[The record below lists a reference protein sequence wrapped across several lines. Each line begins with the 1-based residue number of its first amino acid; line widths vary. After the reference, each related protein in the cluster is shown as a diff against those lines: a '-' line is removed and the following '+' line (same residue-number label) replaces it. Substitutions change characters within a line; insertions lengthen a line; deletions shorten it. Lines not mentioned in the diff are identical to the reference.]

1 MRPIRSAQHESS
13 MTALAGA
20 GELNRVVAWLRL
32 AAGAGTGLI
41 MGLWSFDGPVAARAW
56 IGNYGATSRRLLRL
70 GHIAFF
76 GLGIVK
82 LLLVQNH
89 PAAVLL
95 RTKFDGSWDA
105 ARDAFK
111 NRKLSKADMQMLF
124 DFRKKVVDGLA
135 NEIKADPRIGGDWDA
150 CGSEKLTS
158 DYDLSFSGPM
168 AEVAVALF
176 NARWAARWGDAV
188 GIGGRESAYGADTNV
203 YTKPVYNMFPG
214 LRADVLAQ
222 DAFAYLATR
231 KYANDAEW
239 ADFRKQV
246 LNDNVRPEVRDR
258 LKKLLDWA
266 ERTNSEFE
274 KAIADKKEAL
284 SLEIYTGPGRPGM
297 DLDAAAQN
305 RLYEAALRD
314 LIKLKDAYEAENSPA
329 KRRKLAQRLRNA
341 QATALYFASEAY
353 QTNAAITHVVA
364 NTQAAR
370 RPITAKMLL
379 GEVPPD
385 PLKVPMTKAEGRQ
398 SFFEQ
403 LANTLKE
410 FNHAHNFETA
420 PAETFNG
427 LAGKVAKYFVRALDG
442 ARIGGVNLKRY
453 GDLVKATIEI
463 EANRGTPKELGDVI
477 GERYTRDGAREFMR
491 AVKKALGEMTQYL
504 TGQERRDGA
513 AAGDGHWAR
522 HHPVTALQG

>member
-1 MRPIRSAQHESS
+1 

-32 AAGAGTGLI
+32 ASGAGTGLI

-82 LLLVQNH
+82 LLLVKNH

-341 QATALYFASEAY
+341 QAKALYFAFEAY
-353 QTNAAITHVVA
+353 QTNAAITHVVI
-364 NTQAAR
+364 NTQAAK

-410 FNHAHNFETA
+410 FNRAHNFETA
-420 PAETFNG
+420 PAESFNG

>member
-1 MRPIRSAQHESS
+1 MKPIRSAHHESS
-13 MTALAGA
+13 VTAPAGA
-20 GELNRVVAWLRL
+20 GEFIRVVAWLSL
-32 AAGAGTGLI
+32 AAGAATGLI
-41 MGLWSFDGPVAARAW
+41 MGLWSFDAPLAAPAW
-56 IGNYGATSRRLLRL
+56 IGDYGDTPRRLLRF
-70 GHIAFF
+70 GHIAYF
-76 GLGIVK
+76 GLAILA

-89 PAAVLL
+89 PAAVML
-95 RTKFDGSWDA
+95 RTKFGGSWDA

-111 NRKLSKADMQMLF
+111 KGELSEADMQMLF

-135 NEIKADPRIGGDWDA
+135 NEIKANPRIGGDWKA
-150 CGSEKLTS
+150 FGSEKLTS
-158 DYDLSFSGPM
+158 DYDLNFSGPM

-188 GIGGRESAYGADTNV
+188 GIGGRESAYGTDTNV
-203 YTKPVYNMFPG
+203 YTEPVYNMFPG

-246 LNDNVRPEVRDR
+246 LNDNVRTEVRDR
-258 LKKLLDWA
+258 LKEMLDWA

-274 KAIADKKEAL
+274 KAIADRKEAL
-284 SLEIYTGPGRPGM
+284 SLEIRTGPGRPCM

-314 LIKLKDAYEAENSPA
+314 LIELKALHEAETSPA
-329 KRRKLAQRLRNA
+329 MRRTLAQRLRNT
-341 QATALYFASEAY
+341 QAEALYFASEAY
-353 QTNAAITHVVA
+353 QTNAAITHVVV
-364 NTQAAR
+364 NTQAAG
-370 RPITAKMLL
+370 RPITAEMLL

-420 PAETFNG
+420 PAESFNG

-442 ARIGGVNLKRY
+442 ARIGGVELKRY
-453 GDLVKATIEI
+453 KDLVEATIEI

-491 AVKKALGEMTQYL
+491 AVKKALGAMTQDLTAQQPSVWWLRDYL
-504 TGQERRDGA
+504 WSGIR
-513 AAGDGHWAR
+513 
-522 HHPVTALQG
+522 PVGLG

>member
-13 MTALAGA
+13 MTAPAGA
-20 GELNRVVAWLRL
+20 GELNRVVAWLSL

-41 MGLWSFDGPVAARAW
+41 MGLWSFDGPVAAPAW
-56 IGNYGATSRRLLRL
+56 IGNYGATPRRLLRL

-76 GLGIVK
+76 GRGIVN
-82 LLLVQNH
+82 LLLVKNH
-89 PAAVLL
+89 PAAELL
-95 RTKFDGSWDA
+95 RTKFDGSWDT

-135 NEIKADPRIGGDWDA
+135 NEIKADPRIGGEWDA
-150 CGSEKLTS
+150 FGSEKLTS

-258 LKKLLDWA
+258 LKELLDWA

-284 SLEIYTGPGRPGM
+284 SLEIYTGP

-314 LIKLKDAYEAENSPA
+314 LIKLKDAYEAETSPA
-329 KRRKLAQRLRNA
+329 IRRKLAQRLRNA
-341 QATALYFASEAY
+341 QAKALYFASEAY

-370 RPITAKMLL
+370 RPITARMLL

-420 PAETFNG
+420 PAESFNG

-463 EANRGTPKELGDVI
+463 EANRSTPKELGDVI
-477 GERYTRDGAREFMR
+477 GERYTRDGAREFIR

-513 AAGDGHWAR
+513 AAGDGHRAR
-522 HHPVTALQG
+522 HHPVGALQG

>member
-1 MRPIRSAQHESS
+1 M
-13 MTALAGA
+13 
-20 GELNRVVAWLRL
+20 
-32 AAGAGTGLI
+32 
-41 MGLWSFDGPVAARAW
+41 
-56 IGNYGATSRRLLRL
+56 
-70 GHIAFF
+70 
-76 GLGIVK
+76 
-82 LLLVQNH
+82 VQNH

-95 RTKFDGSWDA
+95 RIRFGGSWDA

-111 NRKLSKADMQMLF
+111 NRKLRKGDMQMLF

-150 CGSEKLTS
+150 FGSEKLTS

-168 AEVAVALF
+168 AGVAVALF

-203 YTKPVYNMFPG
+203 YTEPVYNMFPG
-214 LRADVLAQ
+214 LHADVLDE

-246 LNDNVRPEVRDR
+246 LNDNVHPEVRHR
-258 LKKLLDWA
+258 LKKMLDWA

-274 KAIADKKEAL
+274 KAIADKKKAL
-284 SLEIYTGPGRPGM
+284 SLETRTGPGM

-305 RLYEAALRD
+305 RLYEAALRY
-314 LIKLKDAYEAENSPA
+314 LIKLKDTYEAETRPA
-329 KRRKLAQRLRNA
+329 IRRTLAQRLRNA
-341 QATALYFASEAY
+341 QAKALYFASEAY
-353 QTNAAITHVVA
+353 QTNAAITHVVV
-364 NTQAAR
+364 NTQAAG
-370 RPITAKMLL
+370 RPITAEMLL

-385 PLKVPMTKAEGRQ
+385 PLKLPMTKAEGRQ

-410 FNHAHNFETA
+410 FNHAHDFETA
-420 PAETFNG
+420 PAESFNG

-453 GDLVKATIEI
+453 GYLVKATIEI
-463 EANRGTPKELGDVI
+463 EANRGTPKALGDVI
-477 GERYTRDGAREFMR
+477 GERYRRDGAREFMR
-491 AVKKALGEMTQYL
+491 AVKKALGAMTQDL
-504 TGQERRDGA
+504 TGQERRNGA
-513 AAGDGHWAR
+513 AAGYGRRVR
-522 HHPVTALQG
+522 HHPVGALQG

>member
-56 IGNYGATSRRLLRL
+56 IGNYGATSRRFLRL

-135 NEIKADPRIGGDWDA
+135 NEIKADPRIGGHWNA
-150 CGSEKLTS
+150 FGSEKLTS

-341 QATALYFASEAY
+341 QAKALYFASEAY

-513 AAGDGHWAR
+513 AAGDGHR
-522 HHPVTALQG
+522 HHPVGALQG